1 MKTLIWRKNK
11 GGDLLEPAGSKP
23 VMLKERSD
31 HEQRPD
37 YFTRWRGQFKHCR
50 TNPNRFELE
59 DGYDR
64 NLL

>member
-1 MKTLIWRKNK
+1 LKTLIGEKNK

-37 YFTRWRGQFKHCR
+37 EFTQ
-50 TNPNRFELE
+50 
-59 DGYDR
+59 
-64 NLL
+64 